1 MHVAITREVSPSIA
15 SCELTHVT
23 RQPIDL
29 EAARAQHD
37 SYVDCLRQL
46 GCHVVA
52 LPAEPDLPDAV
63 FVEDTAVVLDEVAM
77 LTRPGAA
84 SRRREVPSVAQAL
97 APFRPLVHITAPAT
111 LDGGDVMRLGRRI
124 FVGLSGRTS
133 REGLEQLASIA
144 TPLGYDVVAVAME
157 GCLHLKSAV
166 TAVAADTLLLNPV
179 WVDRA
184 AFAGLEIVEVDANEP
199 YAANSLLVGGS
210 VIHPSAFPR
219 TREKLVARGLDVR
232 DVDVSEL
239 AKAEGAVTCCS
250 LVFDAHPGVKQSL

>member
-1 MHVAITREVSPSIA
+1 MIIAITREVSPSIA
-15 SCELTHVT
+15 SCELTHVP

-29 EAARAQHD
+29 DLARAQHD
-37 SYVDCLRQL
+37 SYVVCLREL

-63 FVEDTAVVLDEVAM
+63 FVEDAAVVLDEIAV

-97 APFRPLVHITAPAT
+97 APFRPLAHVGVPAI

-124 FVGLSGRTS
+124 FVGLSGRTT
-133 REGLEQLASIA
+133 REGFEQLSSIA
-144 TPLGYDVVAVAME
+144 VPLGYDVLAVSVE

-166 TAVAADTLLLNPV
+166 TPVAADTLLLNPA
-179 WVDRA
+179 WVDTTA
-184 AFAGLEIVEVDANEP
+184 LAGFDFVEVDADEP
-199 YAANSLLVGGS
+199 YAANALLIDGRSIVY
-210 VIHPSAFPR
+210 PSAFPR
-219 TREKLVARGLDVR
+219 TREKLVGCGIEVR
-232 DVDVSEL
+232 AVDVSEL

-250 LVFDAHPGVKQSL
+250 LVFEAHPA